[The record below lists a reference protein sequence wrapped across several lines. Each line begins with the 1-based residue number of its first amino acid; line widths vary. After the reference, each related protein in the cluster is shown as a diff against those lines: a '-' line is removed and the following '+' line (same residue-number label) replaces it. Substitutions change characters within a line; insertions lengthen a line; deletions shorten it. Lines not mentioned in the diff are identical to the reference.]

1 MQAKDR
7 TDVSS
12 FELLVRFAIA
22 TMEELSPE
30 ELRDTDRAAID
41 GIVIAIGF
49 LLMELPEDLENTPI
63 EFDLH
68 KFYNDGINYLK
79 HKFYND
85 VAMAMIKRSMN

>member
-1 MQAKDR
+1 MQAKNR

-22 TMEELSPE
+22 TMKVEELSRPE
-30 ELRDTDRAAID
+30 ELKDTDRAVID

-79 HKFYND
+79 KQ